1 MSNVYIKT
9 KIRSGSYAM
18 EYLRKIRKKGSWW
31 FVISSLRRAEQSA
44 TY

>member
-18 EYLRKIRKKGSWW
+18 EYLRKIRKKKDLGG
-31 FVISSLRRAEQSA
+31 L
-44 TY
+44 